1 MPTPDSLRPLRR
13 RLLGLVLVF
22 AVLLAL
28 ALSWSWSPLRE
39 WLDVDRIVA
48 LLQRFGQ
55 AFGPFAAIGG
65 FALAVTLAVPLT
77 FLSLVT
83 LVAFGP
89 LAGFFYCMAGASLG
103 AAMSYGVGLLLGRQA
118 VQRLGGERVNTL
130 SERLAR
136 HGLLAV
142 IAVRVVPVAPFAIVN
157 MVAGASRISLRDM
170 LLGTALGMAP
180 GLLVM
185 VFFVD
190 QIVAALKTP
199 GPLTLALFAGAVVL
213 IGAALWGLQRWLK
226 RAEQHRTVDA
236 SSIRQSGSDLTKS
249 G

>member
-1 MPTPDSLRPLRR
+1 
-13 RLLGLVLVF
+13 
-22 AVLLAL
+22 
-28 ALSWSWSPLRE
+28 
-39 WLDVDRIVA
+39 
-48 LLQRFGQ
+48 
-55 AFGPFAAIGG
+55 
-65 FALAVTLAVPLT
+65 
-77 FLSLVT
+77 
-83 LVAFGP
+83 
-89 LAGFFYCMAGASLG
+89 
-103 AAMSYGVGLLLGRQA
+103 MSYGVGLLLGREA
-118 VQRLGGERVNTL
+118 VQRLGGERVNKL

-199 GPLTLALFAGAVVL
+199 GPLTLALFASAVVL

-226 RAEQHRTVDA
+226 HAEQHRTVDA
-236 SSIRQSGSDLTKS
+236 SSKRQSGSDLTKS